1 VATLTQSAA
10 NADSIQQRVIADST
24 HDAAPAPASVTPPP
38 ATSDGAGISG
48 ITDRAPN
55 IPDAWP
61 RVRVTSALRRG
72 ATRPPVSVDRTGAR
86 AAQALAGRLVHRLFQ
101 ARAAADAPIDALS
114 RHALRLM
121 RGEEQLGLEAPDDIA
136 RQAAETFQ
144 RVAAR
149 DDIRTLLTN
158 GTCLYEVP
166 FSLRLPSSAA
176 TPRAEHAMR
185 ESGLMSADDGS
196 HLIVRGTIDAL
207 VRQPDGAIVVVEFKT
222 GAPHV
227 DHNEQLEMYVEAAR
241 AMFPGAEVTG
251 RLIYP

>member
-1 VATLTQSAA
+1 MRGPASASHRRSAA
-10 NADSIQQRVIADST
+10 A
-24 HDAAPAPASVTPPP
+24 
-38 ATSDGAGISG
+38 
-48 ITDRAPN
+48 
-55 IPDAWP
+55 
-61 RVRVTSALRRG
+61 RRG
-72 ATRPPVSVDRTGAR
+72 RPSASIARGAR

-101 ARAAADAPIDALS
+101 ARADADAPADALS

-121 RGEEQLGLEAPDDIA
+121 RGEEQLGLEAPDEIA

-149 DDIRTLLTN
+149 EDIRTLLTS
-158 GTCLYEVP
+158 GACLYEVP

-185 ESGLMSADDGS
+185 ESGLLSTDGGS

-207 VRQPDGAIVVVEFKT
+207 VRQADGAIVVVEFKT

-227 DHNEQLEMYVEAAR
+227 DHHEQLEMYVEAAR
-241 AMFPGAEVTG
+241 AMFPGAAVTG